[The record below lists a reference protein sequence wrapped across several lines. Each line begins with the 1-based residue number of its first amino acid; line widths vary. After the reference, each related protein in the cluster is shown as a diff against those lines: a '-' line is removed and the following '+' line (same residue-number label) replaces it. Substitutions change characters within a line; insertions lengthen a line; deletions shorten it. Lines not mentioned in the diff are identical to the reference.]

1 MSSFAESITMP
12 DPVSALRAIPRFAY
26 LSPSDARAA
35 VIAVLESVREP
46 GHRALSLAAMAY
58 DESPEAAFS
67 DSDEAMGAAFRA
79 ALDALIAEVRGDEG

>member
-1 MSSFAESITMP
+1 MVTPITALK
-12 DPVSALRAIPRFAY
+12 SALGQPM
-26 LSPSDARAA
+26 LSERKARAA